1 MVVAFPVNWAYLSY
15 TFFGAAIYLAVLY
28 YALKVVR
35 NVREHGDISL
45 RYLFLRDEGT
55 LAVRNLMYAMLF
67 YAVGMAVR
75 IALIFSPVQSL
86 ETFGWAMG
94 FLIPVITSMMVYDS
108 ARRFAETTAL
118 NSRPGA

>member
-15 TFFGAAIYLAVLY
+15 TFFGASIYLAVLY
-28 YALKVVR
+28 YTVKVVE

-45 RYLFLRDEGT
+45 RYLFLQDQGT

-75 IALIFSPVQSL
+75 IALIFSPVQAL

-94 FLIPVITSMMVYDS
+94 FLVPVITSLIVFDS
-108 ARRFAETTAL
+108 ARKFAETTDL
-118 NSRPGA
+118 NSRPGS